1 MNDISRENHV
11 MSTDGAV
18 PERYREH
25 WERHR
30 DTIDARIAEFESVP
44 RDEYFFELLYCLLTP
59 QSRAAHAERAIALL
73 RDAGFPDVDVD
84 PVPILRDPAHY
95 IRFHNQKGKRVLALR
110 DAWERL
116 DALIAADLPSRTKRD
131 MLAAEVNGLGMK
143 EASHF
148 LRNIGR
154 LDLAIIDRHI
164 LTHMMACGTIE
175 EIPRSISPAR
185 YRSLEESFESLAH
198 RFGLSM
204 QQLDLLFW
212 SFEEGSVRK

>member
-1 MNDISRENHV
+1 MNGSEARTDIK
-11 MSTDGAV
+11 STEPAL

-30 DTIDARIAEFESVP
+30 DTIDERIAEFTAVP
-44 RDEYFFELLYCLLTP
+44 REEHFFELLYCLLTP

-73 RDAGFPDVDVD
+73 RKAGFPEVDVD

-95 IRFHNQKGKRVLALR
+95 IRFHNQKGKRVLGLR
-110 DAWERL
+110 DAWGGLAE
-116 DALIAADLPSRTKRD
+116 LIAADLPSRTKRD
-131 MLAAEVNGLGMK
+131 RLAAEVNGLGMK

-164 LTHMMACGTIE
+164 VTHMLACGAID

-185 YRSLEESFESLAH
+185 YRQLEQTFASLAD
-198 RFGLSM
+198 RFGLTM